1 MTAPCPTLGF
11 TVDIDAAPDRAALF
25 AELAA
30 LLETNDLTGT
40 RRLPNRMIVTRE
52 GSQATV
58 QDRDVVAAWA
68 KHHTSAATILVS
80 DITDLSHA
88 A

>member
-1 MTAPCPTLGF
+1 
-11 TVDIDAAPDRAALF
+11 
-25 AELAA
+25 
-30 LLETNDLTGT
+30 
-40 RRLPNRMIVTRE
+40 MIVTRE

-68 KHHTSAATILVS
+68 RQHAPAATILVS